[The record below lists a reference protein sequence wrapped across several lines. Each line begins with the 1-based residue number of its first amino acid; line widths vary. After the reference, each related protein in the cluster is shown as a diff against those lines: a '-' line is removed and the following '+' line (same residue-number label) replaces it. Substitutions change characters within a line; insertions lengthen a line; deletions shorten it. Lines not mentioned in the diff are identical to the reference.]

1 MRELLDLV
9 KISPKVCGI
18 KRVLES
24 IINDT
29 AGCVIVS
36 NDSESFI
43 METIKEACEGKQVEL
58 IQSCKGKELG
68 KACGIQ
74 VATATVAIL
83 KTSEL

>member
-1 MRELLDLV
+1 MHDLLQLV

-18 KRVLES
+18 KQVLAS
-24 IINDT
+24 IIDGT

-36 NDSESFI
+36 NDSETFV
-43 METIKEACEGKQVEL
+43 MERIAGACKDRQVEL
-58 IQSCKGKELG
+58 IQAMSGKELG

-83 KTSEL
+83 KD